1 MRSSFKVVQFFHEG
15 DESILG
21 HIFGILNR
29 EASATGGKD
38 DSNNVREKEASPR
51 LI

>member
-1 MRSSFKVVQFFHEG
+1 MFATRIKQ
-15 DESILG
+15 
-21 HIFGILNR
+21 GIL
-29 EASATGGKD
+29 GGKD